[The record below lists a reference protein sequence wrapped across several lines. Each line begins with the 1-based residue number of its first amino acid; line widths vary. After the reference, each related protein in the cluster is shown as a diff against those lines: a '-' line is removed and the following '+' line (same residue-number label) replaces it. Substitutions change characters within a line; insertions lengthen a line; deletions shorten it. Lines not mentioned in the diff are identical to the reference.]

1 MIKVRV
7 ILENAFVYKR
17 MDASGKP
24 LAVLPP
30 GGEFNL
36 GRVFKETSE
45 QWVEASLP
53 DGRTG
58 YIKGTTK
65 LRVIYP
71 VTTSKSSPMYR
82 SADSASPQLAQL
94 PARSRVDLVDVLE
107 AGAESWSLVRLP
119 DGVEGYLPPEV
130 KYKREEKKKKR
141 GAGQYAIYGSALVL
155 IGIFIRRFLSST
167 GGGAALDY
175 LAYAGII
182 AGGGLIIYSF
192 FLAMR
197 NEAAKKQPARQK
209 RK

>member
-7 ILENAFVYKR
+7 ILEDALVYKR
-17 MDASGKP
+17 MDASNKP

-30 GGEFNL
+30 GREFNL
-36 GRVFKETSE
+36 GKVNKETSE

-71 VTTSKSSPMYR
+71 VTTSTSSRVVQSADPSSPVLI
-82 SADSASPQLAQL
+82 DL
-94 PARSRVDLVDVLE
+94 PARSRVELLDVVE
-107 AGAESWSLVRLP
+107 TGEDAWSLVRLP
-119 DGVEGYLPPEV
+119 DGREGYLPPEV
-130 KYKREEKKKKR
+130 KFKREEKKKKR
-141 GAGQYAIYGSALVL
+141 GAGEYAVYGSALVL
-155 IGIFIRRFLSST
+155 IGIFFRRFLASE
-167 GGGAALDY
+167 GGWLALEY
-175 LAYAGII
+175 LAYAGIV
-182 AGGGLIIYSF
+182 AGGGLIVYSF

-197 NEAAKKQPARQK
+197 AEAAKKRPARQK